1 MVRQIFAPKDD
12 AFQMKI
18 LKRTHHH
25 LQTQKAI
32 QDAKNQE
39 EENQKGQDP
48 QYQYRIQHPG
58 GLYSYC

>member
-12 AFQMKI
+12 AFQIAI

-32 QDAKNQE
+32 HDAKDQE

-48 QYQYRIQHPG
+48 Q
-58 GLYSYC
+58 

>member
-1 MVRQIFAPKDD
+1 MVRQIFAPEDD
-12 AFQMKI
+12 AFQIKI

-32 QDAKNQE
+32 HDTKDQE

-48 QYQYRIQHPG
+48 QYQYRIQHP
-58 GLYSYC
+58 